1 LNILKDIEPKKVFHY
16 FEEISSI
23 PRGSKNE
30 KEISDYLV
38 NFAKCRGI
46 EVLQDEYLNVII
58 KKPATQGYE
67 SVPTI
72 ILQGHIDMVWEKNQ
86 DTNFDFYRQGI
97 KLKVV
102 GNWVSA
108 IGTTLGADNGIAVAF
123 ALAILDSD
131 DIPHPALEILL
142 TSDEET
148 GMTGAKALNGKNLKG
163 KYLINIDTEEEGA
176 LYVSCAGGL
185 RANLSV
191 PFDDIKTTPDNFFI
205 IKLSGLKGGHSG
217 ADIHLQR
224 GNSIKIMGN
233 ILKELSSK
241 FDLYL
246 VDIFGGS
253 KMNAI
258 PRESNSVISLESSDI
273 EIFKQTISLINSQL
287 KDKFYSSDPN
297 IELTFKKVL
306 EGFPKR
312 CLNKISTEKLINT
325 ILLHPNGVQS
335 MSQDINGLV
344 ESSINLGIIKLHKGN
359 MVMESAIRSS
369 TDWKID
375 LISDNL
381 RALENL
387 TGGYFKTGARYPA
400 WKYQK
405 NSKLREHMSKVYTE
419 LFEKKP
425 EIKAIHAGLEC
436 GLLGEKLPDT
446 DMISFG
452 PDIIGAH
459 TPQEKL
465 SISSTKRSWNFLLE
479 VLKTSK
485 DSIISK

>member
-1 LNILKDIEPKKVFHY
+1 
-16 FEEISSI
+16 
-23 PRGSKNE
+23 
-30 KEISDYLV
+30 
-38 NFAKCRGI
+38 
-46 EVLQDEYLNVII
+46 
-58 KKPATQGYE
+58 
-67 SVPTI
+67 
-72 ILQGHIDMVWEKNQ
+72 
-86 DTNFDFYRQGI
+86 
-97 KLKVV
+97 
-102 GNWVSA
+102 
-108 IGTTLGADNGIAVAF
+108 
-123 ALAILDSD
+123 
-131 DIPHPALEILL
+131 
-142 TSDEET
+142 
-148 GMTGAKALNGKNLKG
+148 
-163 KYLINIDTEEEGA
+163 
-176 LYVSCAGGL
+176 
-185 RANLSV
+185 
-191 PFDDIKTTPDNFFI
+191 
-205 IKLSGLKGGHSG
+205 
-217 ADIHLQR
+217 
-224 GNSIKIMGN
+224 MGN

-258 PRESNSVISLESSDI
+258 PRESNSVIYLESSDI

-387 TGGYFKTGARYPA
+387 TGGYFETGARYPA